1 MKLLV
6 LSSLIIAINSLVV
19 YLTSIIAIHGIRK
32 SISDSNYF
40 LKKPFKL
47 MFELVMWIC
56 GIAII
61 LTGIFIKGNPDW
73 MLISGGIGIFLVGV
87 FSDFKLHPLIR
98 IAHYISAIGGFILL
112 GLSFYFSFGN
122 LNYTIIIAVS
132 ALITGAFAKK
142 RIWGLELTLSAEV
155 FAGIFYYTYL
165 LM

>member
-1 MKLLV
+1 MKLFV
-6 LSSLIIAINSLVV
+6 LSSLIIALNSLVV

-40 LKKPFKL
+40 LRKPFKL

-61 LTGIFIKGNPDW
+61 LTGIFIKNTPDW
-73 MLISGGIGIFLVGV
+73 LVIWGGIGIFLVGI
-87 FSDFKLHPLIR
+87 FSDFKKHILIQV
-98 IAHYISAIGGFILL
+98 AHYISAIGGFTLL

-132 ALITGAFAKK
+132 VIITGAFAKK
-142 RIWGLELTLSAEV
+142 RIWGLELTMAAEI
-155 FAGIFYYTYL
+155 FAGIFYYTHL

>member
-1 MKLLV
+1 MKLLI
-6 LSSLIIAINSLVV
+6 LSSLIIALNSLIV

-61 LTGIFIKGNPDW
+61 LTGIFIKANPDW
-73 MLISGGIGIFLVGV
+73 LVISGGIGIFLVGV

-98 IAHYISAIGGFILL
+98 MGHYVSSIGGFVLL

-122 LNYTIIIAVS
+122 LNYTIIIAIS
-132 ALITGAFAKK
+132 ALITGAFAKR
-142 RIWGLELTLSAEV
+142 RIWGLELTIAAEIFV
-155 FAGIFYYTYL
+155 GLFYYSHL
-165 LM
+165 LI

>member
-6 LSSLIIAINSLVV
+6 LASLIIALNSLVV

-40 LKKPFKL
+40 LRKPFKL
-47 MFELVMWIC
+47 MFELVMWVC

-61 LTGIFIKGNPDW
+61 LTGIFINGSPDW
-73 MLISGGIGIFLVGV
+73 MLIVGGIGIFLVGI
-87 FSDFKLHPLIR
+87 FSDFKLHILIR
-98 IAHYISAIGGFILL
+98 IAHYLSAIGGFVLL

-122 LNYTIIIAVS
+122 LNYTIIIAIS
-132 ALITGAFAKK
+132 ALITGAFAHR
-142 RIWGLELTLSAEV
+142 RIWGLELTMAAEI
-155 FAGIFYYTYL
+155 FAGLFYYTHL